1 MRSKPFVHH
10 VERNLSWCLTLKN
23 NPFTL
28 QSADYPKMTLQP
40 RVWNNQTS
48 GNLKIQ
54 SLYTHTKKMY
64 TLCILAYNNQMT
76 VKYMSLVVT
85 DAYNSIQ
92 DVWRIRSH
100 SSTLLCHSKPWLG
113 NLYGWLNCHE
123 IYEFVISHITKLA
136 AIWFLSIWNK
146 HFSTST
152 PLHQTN
158 ILKHS
163 ILKVHMTSYRNE
175 SIHAF

>member
-1 MRSKPFVHH
+1 M
-10 VERNLSWCLTLKN
+10 
-23 NPFTL
+23 
-28 QSADYPKMTLQP
+28 
-40 RVWNNQTS
+40 WNNQTS
-48 GNLKIQ
+48 RNLKIQ
-54 SLYTHTKKMY
+54 SLYTHAKKC
-64 TLCILAYNNQMT
+64 TLCILAYINQVT
-76 VKYMSLVVT
+76 LECMSLVVT

-100 SSTLLCHSKPWLG
+100 SSTLLCHSKPWLE
-113 NLYGWLNCHE
+113 NLYGWLNCHK
-123 IYEFVISHITKLA
+123 INEFVISHITELA

-163 ILKVHMTSYRNE
+163 ILKVHNNDLITNPSMHFNRQITS
-175 SIHAF
+175 SIIVLPCH